1 MITHLGGFLAVSALV
16 IVTPGPD
23 TALTIRNSL
32 AGGRRAGMCTGA
44 GVSAGQAIWALAATA
59 GVAALL
65 AASHLALLMIKI
77 AGAAYLTC
85 LGLRSLRAATLP
97 RRVRARPEGKRPGR
111 VRPRAAFGQGVLS
124 NLGNPKMAVF
134 FISLLPQFASQ
145 DGSTPVAM
153 LALGL
158 VFSAMTFAWLAGY
171 AAIAARTG
179 QLFHRPRARQVLD
192 GLSGAT
198 LIGLGIWLA
207 AEAG

>member
-1 MITHLGGFLAVSALV
+1 VITHLGGFLAVSAVV

-44 GVSAGQAIWALAATA
+44 GVAAGQAIWALAATA

-65 AASHLALLMIKI
+65 AVSHPALLVIKI
-77 AGAAYLTC
+77 AGAAYLIC

-97 RRVRARPEGKRPGR
+97 CPARTRPEGRRLGR
-111 VRPRAAFGQGVLS
+111 VRPQTAFGQGVLS

-134 FISLLPQFASQ
+134 FISLLPQFARP
-145 DGSTPVAM
+145 DGSPAAAI

-171 AAIAARTG
+171 AAIAARVG
-179 QLFHRPRARQVLD
+179 QLFRTPRAGQVLD

-198 LIGLGIWLA
+198 LTGLGIWMA